1 MVKVDPQP
9 GLIPATPGIQHP
21 ELRYDLIAFQEFLL
35 LNALAAM
42 RIPA

>member
-9 GLIPATPGIQHP
+9 GLIPATPGIQ
-21 ELRYDLIAFQEFLL
+21 LIAFQEFLL